1 MCMSNMYFYVE
12 KGIFKCTFSLRRYF
26 YRCFYLEQVVKLGQ
40 GKEKRKDLR
49 GNLKNLSL
57 FTVCFLLSSYA
68 MFT

>member
-1 MCMSNMYFYVE
+1 M
-12 KGIFKCTFSLRRYF
+12 
-26 YRCFYLEQVVKLGQ
+26 EQVVKLGQ

-49 GNLKNLSL
+49 ENLKNLSL